1 MTISLPNLLRSLILL
16 GALAVACAVPT
27 IAAAA
32 ADTAKQATASMK
44 IAGKQVSAAAWGR
57 HLVVEFL
64 TILQRDDPVPALT
77 TFLDPAFQIQ
87 RANGS
92 REDKASY
99 LADPAKFGD
108 FEVSGYRVTRG
119 GTIIVASFSVTA
131 KETISGVVYKK
142 TPAPRIA
149 TFRFDKGRWTLIS
162 YGNFN
167 APS

>member
-1 MTISLPNLLRSLILL
+1 MTISLPSLLRSLIIL

-27 IAAAA
+27 IAA

-108 FEVSGYRVTRG
+108 FEVAGYRVTRG
-119 GTIIVASFSVTA
+119 GTIIVTA
-131 KETISGVVYKK
+131 KETIGGLVYKK

>member
-1 MTISLPNLLRSLILL
+1 MTISLPSLLRSLIIL

-27 IAAAA
+27 IAA

-131 KETISGVVYKK
+131 KETISGVVYRK

>member
-1 MTISLPNLLRSLILL
+1 MTISLPSLLRSLIIL

-27 IAAAA
+27 IAA

-64 TILQRDDPVPALT
+64 TILQQDDPVPALT
-77 TFLDPAFQIQ
+77 TYLNPAFQIQ
-87 RANGS
+87 RANGT

-99 LADPAKFGD
+99 LANPARFGD
-108 FEVSGYRVTRG
+108 FEVSGYRVTRS
-119 GTIIVASFSVTA
+119 GTVLVATFSIAA
-131 KETISGVVYKK
+131 KETINGVVYKK
-142 TPAPRIA
+142 TAAPRIG
-149 TFRFDKGRWTLIS
+149 TWLFSKGAWTLIS

>member
-1 MTISLPNLLRSLILL
+1 MTTSLPSVLRSLIIL
-16 GALAVACAVPT
+16 GAAAVALAVPT
-27 IAAAA
+27 IAA

-64 TILQRDDPVPALT
+64 TILQRDNPVPALT

-87 RANGS
+87 RANGT

-131 KETISGVVYKK
+131 KETISGVVYRK

>member
-1 MTISLPNLLRSLILL
+1 MAMMNSLPSMLRSLIVL
-16 GALAVACAVPT
+16 GAAAVALAVPT
-27 IAAAA
+27 VAA
-32 ADTAKQATASMK
+32 ADTTKQATASMK
-44 IAGKQVSAAAWGR
+44 IEGKQVSAAAWGR

-99 LADPAKFGD
+99 LANPARFGD

-119 GTIIVASFSVTA
+119 GTIIVASFSIAA
-131 KETISGVVYKK
+131 KETIDGVVYRK

-149 TFRFDKGRWTLIS
+149 TFRFDTGSWTLIS

>member
-1 MTISLPNLLRSLILL
+1 MLVGVL
-16 GALAVACAVPT
+16 VAPGVAT
-27 IAAAA
+27 
-32 ADTAKQATASMK
+32 ADTAKQATSSMR
-44 IAGKQVSAAAWGR
+44 IDGRQVSAAAWAR

-87 RANGS
+87 RANGT

-99 LADPAKFGD
+99 LASPAHFGD
-108 FEVSGYRVTRG
+108 FDVSGYRVTRN
-119 GTIIVASFSVTA
+119 GTVIVTSFRVAA
-131 KETISGVVYKK
+131 KETIDGVVYRQ

-149 TFRFDKGRWTLIS
+149 TFWFDKGAWTLLS
-162 YGNFN
+162 YANFN

>member
-1 MTISLPNLLRSLILL
+1 MTISLPSLLRSLILL

-27 IAAAA
+27 IAA

-131 KETISGVVYKK
+131 RETIGGVVYKK

-149 TFRFDKGRWTLIS
+149 TFRYDKGRWTLIS

>member
-1 MTISLPNLLRSLILL
+1 MPGVDRITRRSIAVLTALVV
-16 GALAVACAVPT
+16 ALAIPT
-27 IAAAA
+27 IAS

-44 IAGKQVSAAAWGR
+44 INGRQVSAAAWGR

-64 TILQRDDPVPALT
+64 TILQKDDPVPALT

-87 RANGS
+87 RANGT
-92 REDKASY
+92 RENKASY
-99 LADPAKFGD
+99 LANPAKFGD
-108 FEVSGYRVTRG
+108 FEVTGYRVTRNA
-119 GTIIVASFSVTA
+119 TMIVATFNVAA

-149 TFRFDKGRWTLIS
+149 TFQFANGAWTLVS
-162 YGNFN
+162 YANFN

>member
-1 MTISLPNLLRSLILL
+1 MTISLPSLLRSLIIL

-27 IAAAA
+27 IAA

-149 TFRFDKGRWTLIS
+149 TFRYDKGRWTLIS

>member
-1 MTISLPNLLRSLILL
+1 MTISLPSLLRSLILL

-27 IAAAA
+27 IAA

-162 YGNFN
+162 YGNVN

>member
-1 MTISLPNLLRSLILL
+1 MMTSLPSLLRSLIIL

-27 IAAAA
+27 IAA

-149 TFRFDKGRWTLIS
+149 TFRFDKGSWTLIS

>member
-1 MTISLPNLLRSLILL
+1 MMTSLPSLLRSLIIL

-27 IAAAA
+27 IAA

-77 TFLDPAFQIQ
+77 TFLDSAFQIQ

>member
-1 MTISLPNLLRSLILL
+1 MVTSLPSLLRSLIIL

-27 IAAAA
+27 IAA

>member
-1 MTISLPNLLRSLILL
+1 
-16 GALAVACAVPT
+16 
-27 IAAAA
+27 
-32 ADTAKQATASMK
+32 MK

-64 TILQRDDPVPALT
+64 TILQRDNPVPALT

-87 RANGS
+87 RANGT

-131 KETISGVVYKK
+131 KETISGVVYRK

>member
-27 IAAAA
+27 IAA

>member
-1 MTISLPNLLRSLILL
+1 MTISLPSLLRSLIIL

-27 IAAAA
+27 VAA

-44 IAGKQVSAAAWGR
+44 IAGKRVSAAAWGR

-87 RANGS
+87 RANGT

-99 LADPAKFGD
+99 LADPAKIVD
-108 FEVSGYRVTRG
+108 FEVAGYRVTRG

-131 KETISGVVYKK
+131 KETIGGVVYKK

>member
-27 IAAAA
+27 IAA

-149 TFRFDKGRWTLIS
+149 TFRYDKGRWTLIS

>member
-1 MTISLPNLLRSLILL
+1 MMTSLPSLLRSLIIL

-27 IAAAA
+27 IAA